1 MDEYDFDEAQKRIKN
16 ARMAI
21 FIVGGLSFAIGLFLT
36 ISDSDFMGLDSS
48 IMIDAV
54 LLIGFGLLSYR
65 YPFWGLF
72 LATVLYL
79 LGQVATGIS
88 NPASLGKGIIIKIII
103 IVNLCMGVWHSYKI
117 RNYKEVEEVF
127 NQIDEI
133 GKEKDESA

>member
-1 MDEYDFDEAQKRIKN
+1 MNEYDFDEAQKRIKN

-21 FIVGGLSFAIGLFLT
+21 FIVGGISFLMGLFLM
-36 ISDSDFMGLDSS
+36 ISKSDFMGLDSS

-54 LLIGFGLLSYR
+54 MLIGFGLLSYR

-88 NPASLGKGIIIKIII
+88 EPASLGKGIIVKIIV
-103 IVNLCMGVWHSYKI
+103 IVNLGMGVWHSYKI
-117 RNYKEVEEVF
+117 RNYKEVEDVF

-133 GKEKDESA
+133 GQEKDENV